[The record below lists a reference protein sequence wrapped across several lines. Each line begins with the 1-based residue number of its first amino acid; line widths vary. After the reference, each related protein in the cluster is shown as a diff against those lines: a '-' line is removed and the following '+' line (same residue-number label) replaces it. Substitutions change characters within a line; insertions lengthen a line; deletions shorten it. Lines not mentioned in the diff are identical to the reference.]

1 MANKHT
7 ITVCT
12 GIGMN
17 MFFPEYVTI
26 EIETDYEKSKT
37 PTSAKEMW
45 LADPVP
51 NIDNVKPIT
60 KMSSK
65 QLKDLGLKK

>member
-1 MANKHT
+1 MSSKKT

-17 MFFPEYVTI
+17 MFFPEYVTVEF
-26 EIETDYEKSKT
+26 EIDRKQSKA
-37 PTSAKEMW
+37 PTTAKEMF
-45 LADPVP
+45 LAEPVP

-60 KMSSK
+60 KLSSK
-65 QLKDLGLKK
+65 QLKDLGLK